1 MDCYVSHHPTT
12 LSAKNITS
20 APRTTSNNVFPL
32 PSRKLRVPA
41 LQKSTVA
48 TIRTAPHEPAQ
59 GNPGSCAIVAS
70 VLSEG
75 CPAGSHQGKIGA
87 NPAAS
92 TNVKIFR
99 LTQLLILV
107 TGFAFR
113 T

>member
-1 MDCYVSHHPTT
+1 MDCSVTDHPTNAT
-12 LSAKNITS
+12 AINITS
-20 APRTTSNNVFPL
+20 APRPTGAIVSPL
-32 PSRKLRVPA
+32 QSSKWRVSA
-41 LQKSTVA
+41 LQQSTVA
-48 TIRTAPHEPAQ
+48 TIRIAPHETAQ
-59 GNPGSCAIVAS
+59 GNPGSCAIAAS
-70 VLSEG
+70 VLSEA